1 MSSAQTGTGF
11 DEGVFLVHLNKGKD
25 CLGKGALEEA
35 RQELEKARSLRP
47 EENRVLNLL
56 GMLYFKMEL
65 HREAREIYERLIK
78 LHPNEG
84 VLHLNLGIV
93 EFKEDRLDAAEG
105 YLKRAHELA
114 PNSAKPHM
122 YLGLLYNKREDLER
136 AAEHLKLA
144 GATKLLEKVEQ
155 KRRQRAAAQVD
166 GSDLARGTASFRIQ
180 SQDKIDLDLPAAP
193 TSPVGASPGLEEGG
207 GLAAPDIESI
217 LAGLSAL
224 GDAPPGI
231 IPASNP
237 PSNPEPEAA
246 PPAPDPPQA
255 EDEVEVILEET
266 PPKEPP
272 ASLKLDGLA
281 TPPPVPL
288 EPGTILDLGAAPIPA
303 ARMGSKKFGPF
314 RRPGAGLLEMDV
326 NTQALLRRGCVT
338 HYSGRLE
345 FTRERG
351 NGLIQVKGKGSVF
364 LSEEQEQVLLVEL
377 AGHSISVSSTH
388 LLACG
393 EGVRVE
399 GSPLA
404 LGSGDTALRA
414 LRLVGHGCIAL
425 VVRGETICLDVE
437 VDQPA
442 ASDPRCIVAWSG
454 NLRVEALAS
463 EILREV
469 MTAGSQ
475 GVLSVRFEGKGTV
488 LIEQPAASLKSS

>member
-1 MSSAQTGTGF
+1 MSSAQAGAGF

-25 CLGKGALEEA
+25 YLGKGALEDA

-65 HREAREIYERLIK
+65 HQEAREIYERLIK
-78 LHPNEG
+78 RHPNEG
-84 VLHLNLGIV
+84 VLLLNLGIV

-105 YLKRAHELA
+105 YLKRAYEIA

-122 YLGLLYNKREDLER
+122 YLGLLYNKRDDLER

-144 GATKLLEKVEQ
+144 GANKLLEKVEQ
-155 KRRQRAAAQVD
+155 KRRQRTAAQVD
-166 GSDLARGTASFRIQ
+166 GSNLARGTASFRIQ
-180 SQDKIDLDLPAAP
+180 SQDKLDLDLPAR
-193 TSPVGASPGLEEGG
+193 SASPLNEPSSLEDG
-207 GLAAPDIESI
+207 GLTAPDIDSI

-231 IPASNP
+231 IPAS
-237 PSNPEPEAA
+237 S
-246 PPAPDPPQA
+246 PAGDPVPQAVPLDPPQA
-255 EDEVEVILEET
+255 EDEVEVILEEA
-266 PPKEPP
+266 PPREPP

-281 TPPPVPL
+281 TTPPVPL

-314 RRPGAGLLEMDV
+314 RRPGAGLLEMEV
-326 NTQALLRRGCVT
+326 NSQALLRPGRVT

-364 LSEEQEQVLLVEL
+364 LSEEQEQALLVEL

-388 LLACG
+388 LLACS

-399 GSPLA
+399 GPPLP

-425 VVRGETICLDVE
+425 VVGGETICLDVE
-437 VDQPA
+437 ADQPA
-442 ASDPRCIVAWSG
+442 ASDPRRVVAWSG
-454 NLRVEALAS
+454 NLRAEAMAS

-469 MTAGSQ
+469 MTAGGQ
-475 GVLSVRFEGKGTV
+475 GLLSVRFEGKGTV
-488 LIEQPAASLKSS
+488 LIEQPVVPRNSS

>member
-1 MSSAQTGTGF
+1 MSSAQAGAGF

-25 CLGKGALEEA
+25 YLGKGALEEA

-65 HREAREIYERLIK
+65 HQEAREIYERLIK

-84 VLHLNLGIV
+84 VLLLNLGIV

-105 YLKRAHELA
+105 YLKRAHEIA
-114 PNSAKPHM
+114 PDSAKPHM
-122 YLGLLYNKREDLER
+122 YLGLLYNKRDDLER

-155 KRRQRAAAQVD
+155 KRRQRAAVQVD
-166 GSDLARGTASFRIQ
+166 GSDLARGTANFRIQ
-180 SQDKIDLDLPAAP
+180 SQNKPDLDLPPVP
-193 TSPVGASPGLEEGG
+193 TSPVNEPPSLDDG
-207 GLAAPDIESI
+207 GLTAPDIDSI

-231 IPASNP
+231 IPASSP
-237 PSNPEPEAA
+237 AGDPVPEAV
-246 PPAPDPPQA
+246 PLAPDPPPA
-255 EDEVEVILEET
+255 EDEVEVILEEA
-266 PPKEPP
+266 PPRESP
-272 ASLKLDGLA
+272 ASLKLGGLA

-303 ARMGSKKFGPF
+303 ARIGSKKFGPF
-314 RRPGAGLLEMDV
+314 RRPGAGLLEMEV
-326 NTQALLRRGCVT
+326 NSQALLRPGCVT

-351 NGLIQVKGKGSVF
+351 TGLIQVKGKGSVF
-364 LSEEQEQVLLVEL
+364 LSEEQEQALLVEV

-388 LLACG
+388 LLACS
-393 EGVRVE
+393 EGVQVE
-399 GSPLA
+399 GPPLP

-425 VVRGETICLDVE
+425 VVAGDTICLDVE
-437 VDQPA
+437 ADQPA
-442 ASDPRCIVAWSG
+442 ASDPRRVVAWSG
-454 NLRVEALAS
+454 NLRVEAMAS

-469 MTAGSQ
+469 MTAGSH

-488 LIEQPAASLKSS
+488 LIEQPAAPRKSS